1 MIIPALKSMSES
13 LKPEESIEIS
23 GELDL
28 SEYIYDV
35 PARIGIGKAI
45 VTIGDRASVDVPL
58 IRDVPLQ
65 PEIRKDLE
73 AWVAQKREGAR
84 SGIAVTLIVFF
95 GVSLLAEFLLI
106 GLGAFYPQANV
117 ALIKDT
123 LPLLINSLTSI
134 LSLALA
140 FYFKDK

>member
-1 MIIPALKSMSES
+1 MTKISVTIPENLSEFIDRYQVAHDCQSTDEVISKALGALQEIELES
-13 LKPEESIEIS
+13 AYKEAAIEDESIDPI
-23 GELDL
+23 
-28 SEYIYDV
+28 V
-35 PARIGIGKAI
+35 MKGKH
-45 VTIGDRASVDVPL
+45 
-58 IRDVPLQ
+58 
-65 PEIRKDLE
+65 
-73 AWVAQKREGAR
+73 

-140 FYFKDK
+140 FYFIDK